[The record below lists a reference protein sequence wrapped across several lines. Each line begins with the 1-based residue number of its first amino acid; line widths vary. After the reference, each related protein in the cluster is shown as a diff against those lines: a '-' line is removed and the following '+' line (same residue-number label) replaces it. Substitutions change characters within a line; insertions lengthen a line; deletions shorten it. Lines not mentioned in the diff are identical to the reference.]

1 MDIFSKLVTG
11 HRRTVALCFALLT
24 VISALLFLGVRVNF
38 NIIDYL
44 PADALS
50 TQALT
55 VMNAEFAQAIPNA
68 RVLLREVSVGEALAY
83 KRQLAELDG
92 VSGVMWLDDV
102 LDLKAPLEMADS
114 ETVEAYYKNGS
125 ALISL
130 TIRAG
135 DEVAVS
141 DAIYALIGDGNA
153 LTGDASG
160 RAAMQKITSAETMN
174 SMLILVPLI
183 LVILVLSTGSW
194 LEPLLF
200 LAVIGVSIVINMGT
214 NIFFGEVSF
223 ITNAVGP
230 ILQMAVS
237 LDYAIF
243 LLHAFD
249 DYRKQTDDVFFAM
262 RLAMKRALP
271 AVAASAA
278 TTVFGFAALVF
289 MRFRIGSDLG
299 LILAKG
305 ILFSFIS
312 VMVFLPA
319 LTLCC
324 YKLIDRTKHRKILPE
339 FKNVGKHLLKIR
351 IPALLLV
358 LLLVVPS
365 FLAQRRNDFNY
376 GFSELNRN
384 SRSGR
389 DSAAVE
395 AEFGRQ
401 NIIVLLVPKGD
412 AGREAALS
420 AAYGALEHVTRVV
433 SYAETVGAEIPG
445 EILDAAVT
453 EQFYSERYSRVLLYT
468 DAPDEGETA
477 FALVEQVE
485 RTAREYY
492 GEDFYA
498 LGTSVN
504 LYDMKNVITKD
515 NNTVNLS
522 AIAAIAFVLLCTFR
536 SLSLPVLLLLTI
548 EAAIWIN
555 LSVPYFTSNSLCYIG
570 YLVISTVQLGATVDY
585 AILLSDH
592 YKVSRKTLPK
602 RAAIQKTLGDTFASI
617 LVSAAI
623 LSLSGFTL
631 WFTSS
636 NPIVSELGFLLGR
649 GTILSML
656 LVVCFLPAALLLF
669 DRVIAKTTLRARFYK
684 EKKL

>member
-1 MDIFSKLVTG
+1 
-11 HRRTVALCFALLT
+11 
-24 VISALLFLGVRVNF
+24 
-38 NIIDYL
+38 
-44 PADALS
+44 
-50 TQALT
+50 
-55 VMNAEFAQAIPNA
+55 
-68 RVLLREVSVGEALAY
+68 
-83 KRQLAELDG
+83 
-92 VSGVMWLDDV
+92 
-102 LDLKAPLEMADS
+102 
-114 ETVEAYYKNGS
+114 
-125 ALISL
+125 
-130 TIRAG
+130 
-135 DEVAVS
+135 
-141 DAIYALIGDGNA
+141 
-153 LTGDASG
+153 
-160 RAAMQKITSAETMN
+160 
-174 SMLILVPLI
+174 
-183 LVILVLSTGSW
+183 
-194 LEPLLF
+194 LF

-214 NIFFGEVSF
+214 NIFLGEVSF

-249 DYRKQTDDVFFAM
+249 DYRQQTDDVPAAM

-299 LILAKG
+299 LVLAKG

-312 VMVFLPA
+312 AMIFLPA

-324 YKLIDRTKHRKILPE
+324 YKLIDRTKHKKIMPE
-339 FKNVGKHLLKIR
+339 FKNVGKRLLKIR
-351 IPALLLV
+351 VPALILV

-376 GFSELNRN
+376 GFSELNQN

-395 AEFGRQ
+395 AAFGRQ

-412 AGREAALS
+412 TGREAALG
-420 AAYGALEHVTRVV
+420 AAYGRLEHVLRVV
-433 SYAETVGAEIPG
+433 SYTETVGAEIPG
-445 EILDAAVT
+445 EILDGAVT
-453 EQFYSERYSRVLLYT
+453 EQFYSARYSRVLLYT
-468 DAPDEGETA
+468 DTPDEGETA

-485 RTAREYY
+485 QTTREYY
-492 GEDFYA
+492 GDDFYA

-515 NNTVNLS
+515 NNTVNLI

-555 LSVPYFTSNSLCYIG
+555 LSVPYFTSSSLCYIG

-592 YKVSRKTLPK
+592 YRDNRKTLP
-602 RAAIQKTLGDTFASI
+602 RREAIQKTLGETFGSV

-669 DRVIAKTTLRARFYK
+669 DRVIAKTTLHARFYK
-684 EKKL
+684 EKEL